1 MRTGSRLPALVLL
14 LLGVVAAILLV
25 AGWGVAVGVGVFVGL
40 VLGLVNIL
48 AAMAIA
54 QRAGGSTSFARPSAR
69 PNGTEPDDGLLRQ
82 YGRDSMRVI
91 GVDAGD
97 LRRVIA
103 VGASVEA
110 GGADVELIAVELRT
124 DGGVATLVLH
134 TRPPIGQAG
143 HFAAVRVSD
152 DAETTYVAA
161 GQGIGGPTPTT
172 TRHEVRFA
180 PAPPASAKVLMLSI
194 DRFLDPFPGGTT
206 PIEGPWTFEI
216 RLGP

>member
-1 MRTGSRLPALVLL
+1 MLFLGLL
-14 LLGVVAAILLV
+14 AAILLV

-54 QRAGGSTSFARPSAR
+54 QRAGGSASFSWLSAG
-69 PNGTEPDDGLLRQ
+69 PNRAEPADALLQQ

-91 GVDAGD
+91 GVDAGV

-103 VGASVEA
+103 VGASVEV
-110 GGADVELIAVELRT
+110 GGAHVELIAVELRA

-161 GQGIGGPTPTT
+161 DQGIGGPTPTT

-180 PAPPASAKVLMLSI
+180 PAPPANARVLMLSI